1 MQRPLPPAGVMRSD
15 CRSAVPSPSSACLSA
30 EAVFF
35 SPCELGLLGHVS
47 LRVSEQRAGG
57 SGDPGCAPLLQ
68 APPTL
73 RQGEQWL
80 LKPLCRGLL
89 KAEPS
94 CHRAWLS
101 LSRAGTAGRVSGVT
115 REVAVGPGP
124 VAHPG
129 PRGLAPHPPQ
139 ASLGSVFFSEPCWQ
153 GYPLFLQPQPQALGG
168 VDWVIRSLLQPG
180 HSPGSGGDPSQL
192 WS

>member
-1 MQRPLPPAGVMRSD
+1 MQWPLPPAGAMRSN
-15 CRSAVPSPSSACLSA
+15 CRSAVFSPSSACLSA

-57 SGDPGCAPLLQ
+57 SGGPGCAPLLQ
-68 APPTL
+68 VLPTL

-101 LSRAGTAGRVSGVT
+101 LSRAGTAGTAGRVSGVT

-124 VAHPG
+124 VAHLG

-153 GYPLFLQPQPQALGG
+153 GYPPFPAAPASSPGWRG
-168 VDWVIRSLLQPG
+168 PG
-180 HSPGSGGDPSQL
+180 HTVPPAAGALSWL
-192 WS
+192 WW